1 MALGIGFGAERIGLL
16 VLRWP
21 KIAAAVLIALV
32 IVIAASLPN
41 LRFENDIHRA
51 FFSDSEVSRAQLSY
65 RAQQSSD
72 VSTVLVHLQSEC
84 AFTA

>member
-32 IVIAASLPN
+32 IMIAASLPN

-51 FFSDSEVSRAQLSY
+51 FFQR
-65 RAQQSSD
+65 
-72 VSTVLVHLQSEC
+72 
-84 AFTA
+84 